1 MTTTRRGVRTLL
13 TRSISTLL
21 TVATTAN
28 ALAAAYLAVLT
39 VAGARRPRAMAA
51 STRQTCFAV
60 MIPAH
65 DEAAVIADALQALR
79 DLDYPSDRFDVHV
92 VADNC
97 TDATADIVRSFGW
110 TVHERRARDDPG
122 KGPALNWL
130 FERID
135 DGRYDAAVIV
145 DADSVVDRG
154 FLDAMDRAFSD
165 GARAA
170 QGFYSVLD
178 PEVSPSA
185 GVRFI
190 ALACRHHL
198 RPLGRCRLGGSAGLY
213 GNGMAFEWQI
223 LRRRPWT
230 GHLVEDAEFQ
240 LEMLLDDDIVVA
252 YVPHARLVAEMPSTL
267 QGSTSQNARWERGR
281 LELVTHYTPRL
292 ARDLLRGGVRR
303 RIARADAIA
312 DLVLPP
318 LSVLAAA
325 QVLTTALNIGVA
337 LSGSSRARTRVL
349 IDVGGVLAVT
359 AHVLTALRAVDAPR
373 SAYRSLARVPRM
385 VVWKVRLWLAVLKP
399 SADVDWQRTQRNADQ
414 SADRPAITRSSS

>member
-1 MTTTRRGVRTLL
+1 
-13 TRSISTLL
+13 
-21 TVATTAN
+21 
-28 ALAAAYLAVLT
+28 
-39 VAGARRPRAMAA
+39 
-51 STRQTCFAV
+51 
-60 MIPAH
+60 
-65 DEAAVIADALQALR
+65 
-79 DLDYPSDRFDVHV
+79 
-92 VADNC
+92 
-97 TDATADIVRSFGW
+97 
-110 TVHERRARDDPG
+110 
-122 KGPALNWL
+122 
-130 FERID
+130 
-135 DGRYDAAVIV
+135 
-145 DADSVVDRG
+145 
-154 FLDAMDRAFSD
+154 
-165 GARAA
+165 
-170 QGFYSVLD
+170 
-178 PEVSPSA
+178 
-185 GVRFI
+185 
-190 ALACRHHL
+190 
-198 RPLGRCRLGGSAGLY
+198 
-213 GNGMAFEWQI
+213 MAFEWQI

-359 AHVLTALRAVDAPR
+359 AGPPTGASRECREWSYGRFGCGSPCSNR
-373 SAYRSLARVPRM
+373 RPT
-385 VVWKVRLWLAVLKP
+385 WTGNGP
-399 SADVDWQRTQRNADQ
+399 SATPTSQPI
-414 SADRPAITRSSS
+414 DRRSPGARRETPCTAVWCANR